1 MRLATWNVNS
11 RKARLDRV
19 VAWLADAAPDVLCLQ
34 ETKLA
39 DDAFP
44 ALSLGS
50 LGYEGAHHGQGRW
63 NGVAILSRVG
73 IGDVVHGFADGGPQ
87 DPEARLLTARCG
99 STIVVTAYAPN
110 GRAVGHEQFHYKL
123 EWFDRLAEHLD
134 AVASPG
140 DEVVLCGDLNIA
152 PEDRDVWDVDAI
164 HGATHITPDERAR
177 FGRLLDWGL
186 VDAFRQCYP
195 DDGRLYTWWDYRA
208 GNFHKHKGMRIDHVL
223 VSDPLAARLSWSLV
237 DRNARKGTGPSDHAP
252 LLIEV
257 DPPAEEAA

>member
-1 MRLATWNVNS
+1 VRLATWNVNS
-11 RKARLDRV
+11 LKARLDRV
-19 VAWLADAAPDVLCLQ
+19 EGWLGEAAPDVLCLQ

-44 ALSLGS
+44 ALSLGA
-50 LGYEGAHHGQGRW
+50 LGYDGAHHGQGRW
-63 NGVAILSRVG
+63 NGVAIVSR
-73 IGDVVHGFADGGPQ
+73 IGMDDVVHGFADGGPA

-99 STIVVTAYAPN
+99 TTVVVTAYAPN
-110 GRAVGHEQFHYKL
+110 GRAVGHEQFRYKL
-123 EWFDRLAEHLD
+123 AWFDRLAAHLD
-134 AVASPG
+134 AVASPD

-177 FGRLLDWGL
+177 FDRLLDWGL
-186 VDAFRQCYP
+186 VDAFRRCYP
-195 DDGRLYTWWDYRA
+195 DDGRLFTWWDYRA

-252 LLIEV
+252 LLIELE
-257 DPPAEEAA
+257 PPTEQTS

>member
-11 RKARLDRV
+11 LKARLERV
-19 VAWLADAAPDVLCLQ
+19 EAWLTEAAPDVLCLQ

-44 ALSLGS
+44 ALSLGT

-63 NGVAILSRVG
+63 NGVAILSRIG
-73 IGDVVHGFADGGPQ
+73 IDDVVHGFADGGPP

-99 STIVVTAYAPN
+99 DTVVVTAYAPN

-123 EWFDRLAEHLD
+123 EWFDRLAAHLD
-134 AVASPG
+134 AVASPT
-140 DEVVLCGDLNIA
+140 DDVVVCGDLNIA

-186 VDAFRQCYP
+186 VDAFRRCYP
-195 DDGRLYTWWDYRA
+195 DDGRLFTWWDYRA

-223 VSDPLAARLSWSLV
+223 VSEPLAARLSWSLV

-252 LLIEV
+252 LLVEV
-257 DPPAEEAA
+257 DPAEAAA

>member
-11 RKARLDRV
+11 LKARLERV
-19 VAWLADAAPDVLCLQ
+19 EAWLTDAAPDVLCLQ
-34 ETKLA
+34 ETKMA

-44 ALSLGS
+44 ALSLGA
-50 LGYEGAHHGQGRW
+50 LGYDGAHHGQGRW

-73 IGDVVHGFADGGPQ
+73 LDDVVHGFADGGPP

-99 STIVVTAYAPN
+99 RTVVVTAYAPN

-123 EWFDRLAEHLD
+123 GWFDRLTAHLD

-140 DEVVLCGDLNIA
+140 DDVVLCGDLNVA

-164 HGATHITPDERAR
+164 HGSTHITPDERAR
-177 FGRLLDWGL
+177 FARLLDWGL

-195 DDGRLYTWWDYRA
+195 EDPQLFTWWDYRA

-223 VSDPLAARLSWSLV
+223 VSAPMAERLSWSLV

-252 LLIEV
+252 LLIETT
-257 DPPAEEAA
+257 PLEAS